1 MLASLAD
8 SVELCTLTDD
18 GQGGL
23 GRPLILTLKHVWE
36 VAVSPWGKHV
46 SKGVQPRQTVASQK
60 IT

>member
-18 GQGGL
+18 GQGRL

-46 SKGVQPRQTVASQK
+46 
-60 IT
+60 